1 MKLCMY
7 SDRSIYKIQK
17 KESSM
22 QMLASVSQT
31 VNASSFGRRYSLH
44 RFALDGG
51 VLCPRAPATTVAGQA
66 GFHGGAIVVHAPAVR
81 SSVDGLPVGKHA
93 EMRAG
98 MTGVSDGYAR
108 TTHQDE
114 R

>member
-1 MKLCMY
+1 
-7 SDRSIYKIQK
+7 
-17 KESSM
+17 M
-22 QMLASVSQT
+22 QMLASVSQCEFVWKKVLSPPVRT
-31 VNASSFGRRYSLH
+31 GWRCPLPSQPAS
-44 RFALDGG
+44 
-51 VLCPRAPATTVAGQA
+51 QA